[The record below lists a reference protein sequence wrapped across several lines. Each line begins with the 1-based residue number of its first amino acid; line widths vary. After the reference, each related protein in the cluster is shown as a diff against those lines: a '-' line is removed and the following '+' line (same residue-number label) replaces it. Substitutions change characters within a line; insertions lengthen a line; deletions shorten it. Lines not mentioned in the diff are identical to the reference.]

1 MRKKIILVIIV
12 VIILVV
18 GLVPALLLFQPKCEV
33 KIGAY
38 YYEWYGISF
47 NNHWVKDDIKGTP
60 FLGYYNSS
68 DPTITDKHI
77 LLAKQHGIDFFAVSW
92 IGKGDWIDW
101 DFDDVDQNLRSG
113 LLEAPHLKDFNFC
126 LFYETKLV
134 LDTANQVHKN
144 FTEIFINDMLYAAHQ
159 YFANPSYLRVNGRP
173 VLFIYDLPFL
183 YQNLTTP
190 KAESLLN
197 STRQEL
203 LKMGVSVYLIGDVG
217 NQYYSPYPYSMDA
230 TTSYFFSDPKKGW
243 PQILAD
249 AEHYYPIWRSEMNS
263 NGTRFIPNAYPG
275 FNNTLNE
282 GATPPWVTL
291 ARNETA
297 FKEMLGIALKY
308 TDSNLRIAMI
318 TSWNE
323 WMEGTMIEPS
333 MKEKE
338 GELFLH
344 VVYDTV
350 IVPELSESAPNPS
363 VRLLIGSGVLGGVI
377 ASGIVTFYFLKE
389 KKKPQNY

>member
-1 MRKKIILVIIV
+1 MRKKLVLVIIV

-18 GLVPALLLFQPKCEV
+18 GLVPAFLLFQPKGEV

-68 DPTITDKHI
+68 APTIADQQI

-173 VLFIYDLPFL
+173 VLSIYDLPFL

-203 LKMGVSVYLIGDVG
+203 LKMGVDVYLIGDVG

-230 TTSYFFSDPKKGW
+230 VTSYFFSDPKKGW

-308 TDSNLRIAMI
+308 TDSNLRIVMI

-323 WMEGTMIEPS
+323 WMEGTVIEPS
-333 MKEKE
+333 MEE

-344 VVYDTV
+344 VVYDAV
-350 IVPELSESAPNPS
+350 IVPGLSESAPNPC
-363 VRLLIGSGVLGGVI
+363 VWLLIGSGVLGAVI
-377 ASGIVTFYFLKE
+377 ASGIITFYFLKVR
-389 KKKPQNY
+389 KKPQNY